1 VSEAATSL
9 FPVRVGAIDVGSNAI
24 RLVAVEFTDPEN
36 WLELD
41 SRRVPVRLG
50 HSSFLTGRLHD
61 RLMTGAVDAMSTFR
75 QSFDRLGIS
84 RYRAVATSAVRE
96 SENGGEL
103 VRRIRDETGIRL
115 ETITGSEEIRLVW
128 LATRRR
134 IELEDKRWLLAD
146 LGGGSLELSL
156 ADGDRIRWSVSH
168 QIGTVRLL
176 EDLEDSSTSPENFRR
191 LVAEYARVLRLPRAV
206 KRSAVAGVIAT
217 GGNADA
223 LAAIAGATPDQ
234 RGVRRLSAKQLK
246 ETARLLGSLSVRE
259 RMARFDL
266 KDDRADVVFPAALV
280 YDRVVR
286 LIDAPELVVPG
297 VGVKE
302 GILLD
307 LVDDLS
313 GPAVHATRIEQQL
326 LNAGLAL
333 GRRYRF
339 DEAHGKQVARLALS
353 LFDQMGKLHGLGPVD
368 RKILLAAALLHDI
381 GQIVSYRR
389 HHKHSMYLI
398 LNSELPGL
406 ADDDVPLVALVARY
420 HRRAEPSDDHELY
433 NVLSS
438 EDRERVRKLASI
450 LRVAD
455 ALDREHLQRVERV
468 EAHKEKDRL
477 LLDLTGRGDLLLE
490 HWAIRR
496 KAKMFRSTYDLE
508 VTLAQHASGPALI

>member
-1 VSEAATSL
+1 MADSELSP

-24 RLVAVEFTDPEN
+24 RLLAVEFTDPDN
-36 WLELD
+36 WLELE
-41 SRRVPVRLG
+41 SKRISVRLG
-50 HSSFLTGRLHD
+50 HSSFLTGRLD
-61 RLMTGAVDAMSTFR
+61 ERLMTSAVEAMATFR

-96 SENGGEL
+96 SENGGEF
-103 VRRIRDETGIRL
+103 VRRVREETGIRL
-115 ETITGSEEIRLVW
+115 ETITGSEEIRLDW

-134 IELEDKRWLLAD
+134 IALDQKRWMLAD

-176 EDLEDSSTSPENFRR
+176 EDLEDPDTSPENFRR
-191 LVAEYARVLRLPRAV
+191 LIAEYARVLRLPRVV
-206 KRSAVAGVIAT
+206 KRSGVAGVIAT

-223 LAAIAGATPDQ
+223 LAAIAGSPPDE
-234 RGVRRLSAKQLK
+234 RGVRRLSAKELK
-246 ETARLLGSLSVRE
+246 DIARTMGKMSVKE

-266 KDDRADVVFPAALV
+266 KEDRADVIFPAALV

-286 LIDAPELVVPG
+286 LVEAPELVVPG

-307 LVDDLS
+307 LVEDLT

-326 LNAGLAL
+326 LNAGLAQ

-353 LFDQMGKLHGLGPVD
+353 LFDQLGKLHDLKPTD

-381 GQIVSYRR
+381 GQIISYRR

-406 ADDDVPLVALVARY
+406 ADEDVPLVALVARY
-420 HRRAEPSDDHELY
+420 HRRAEPSDDHELWGT
-433 NVLSS
+433 LK
-438 EDRERVRKLASI
+438 EEERTRVRKLASI

-468 EAHKEKDRL
+468 EVQKEKDRL
-477 LLDLTGRGDLLLE
+477 LLHLTGRGDLLLE

-496 KAKMFRSTYDLE
+496 KAKMFRSTFDLE
-508 VTLAQHASGPALI
+508 VILAQHATGPALI